1 MADVEYPQRWLQ
13 EHEAIPT
20 DLGWTRANGE
30 LLKSQRGA
38 AGEIEATKLEVE
50 ESTE

>member
-1 MADVEYPQRWLQ
+1 MADVEYPQRWLK

-20 DLGWTRANGE
+20 NLGWTRANGE

-38 AGEIEATKLEVE
+38 LEDVVVPEPESE
-50 ESTE
+50 E